1 MGMKKQTQHT
11 TLSVHNALV
20 PVKIIR
26 ERRPNVRAAIGK
38 TGATLRMPTLTS
50 VSEERK
56 HLSWLN
62 EWLHERLAVRAGL
75 AQRFTP
81 KTYTDGDNLEVGPR
95 IYGLKVSY
103 EARKTHAARL
113 EKGVIHLRLST
124 IESGLDLE
132 KSIKQLLSRVVA
144 QDFSPEIER
153 RVDEWNDR
161 FFQKD
166 ISGVQLRYNQ
176 SNWGSCSRS
185 GFIRLS
191 TRLLFAP
198 QQVLDYVI
206 VHELA
211 HLIEFNHS
219 PAFWALVASAM
230 PDYKQAVKWLKV
242 HGESCD
248 F

>member
-1 MGMKKQTQHT
+1 MKKQTQHT
-11 TLSVHNALV
+11 TLSVHNAV
-20 PVKIIR
+20 IPVKIIR

-56 HLSWLN
+56 HLSWLH
-62 EWLHERLAVRAGL
+62 EWLHERLAQRAPL

-81 KTYTDGDNLEVGPR
+81 KTFADGETLQVGERNYT
-95 IYGLKVSY
+95 LKVVF
-103 EARKTHAARL
+103 EDRKTHTARL
-113 EKGVIHLRLST
+113 QNGVIHLRLSPMET
-124 IESGLDLE
+124 GLDLE

-144 QDFSPEIER
+144 QDFLPEIER
-153 RVDEWNDR
+153 RVDDWNDR
-161 FFQKD
+161 FFQKE
-166 ISGVQLRYNQ
+166 ISGVQMRYNQ

-191 TRLLFAP
+191 TRLLFTP
-198 QQVLDYVI
+198 PQVLDYVI

-211 HLIEFNHS
+211 HLVEFNHS
-219 PAFWALVASAM
+219 ANFWAVVAKAI
-230 PDYKQAVKWLKV
+230 PDYKQAVKWLKA